1 MDVRKSI
8 AVGMAVYTQDGEKL
22 GTVVDVD
29 PAGLFVDKGLFSHE
43 YGLGYDEVTDVRD
56 DGVHLRLS
64 KQAVI
69 SAMAKNDP
77 GIKRS
82 QPKR

>member
-1 MDVRKSI
+1 MDARKDI

-29 PAGLFVDKGLFSHE
+29 PAGLFVDKGLFPKE
-43 YGLGYDEVTDVRD
+43 YGIGYDEVTDVRD
-56 DGVHLRLS
+56 DGVYLRLN
-64 KQAVI
+64 KQAIV
-69 SAMAKNDP
+69 SAMATNDP

-82 QPKR
+82 QPTR